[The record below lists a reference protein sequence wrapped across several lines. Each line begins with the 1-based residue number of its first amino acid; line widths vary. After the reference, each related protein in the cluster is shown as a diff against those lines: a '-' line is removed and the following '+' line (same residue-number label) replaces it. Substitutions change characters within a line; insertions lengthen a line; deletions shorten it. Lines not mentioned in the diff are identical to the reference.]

1 MSSSSSSSS
10 SSQYTVHA
18 VYLFGLCFLSV
29 QRRGVGDVGGL
40 NLISGEKALSIL
52 YVLKYGES
60 CVKVFVCTCK
70 DDGDDDSDIVFV
82 CTCKD
87 AKIC

>member
-1 MSSSSSSSS
+1 M
-10 SSQYTVHA
+10 HA

-40 NLISGEKALSIL
+40 NLISGEKGLSIL

-70 DDGDDDSDIVFV
+70 DDGDDDSDKVFV